1 MNPIAANIK
10 PIIILV
16 KESNEEASKGS
27 WGWSCCV
34 SFVDSVFSC
43 STLLYSLTLFAPFN
57 NSSAWYNKNK

>member
-16 KESNEEASKGS
+16 KESNEEVSKAG

-43 STLLYSLTLFAPFN
+43 STLL
-57 NSSAWYNKNK
+57 